1 MKLFFLLVICV
12 FVLEGKKKK
21 NNPKYQSKIMY
32 EIKLIS

>member
-12 FVLEGKKKK
+12 FVLEGCGKK